1 MAAAMGVASMGV
13 AVQPVAAQNF
23 SVGFK
28 FLQAVEK
35 KDATEV
41 DALLKQNATVVNTR
55 DLAKGHTALHIVTQR
70 RDLQW
75 MGFLLGKGADPN
87 IADKN
92 GVTPL
97 LMASQLGF
105 VEGVELLASRGAGVD
120 IPNAAGETP
129 LISAVH
135 RSDTSMIRVLL
146 AAGADPDRNDNSGR
160 SARDYAT
167 LAGPGS
173 QTLEEI
179 TRLGGEKGER
189 ARQKAQTYGP
199 SF

>member
-167 LAGPGS
+167 LASPGS